1 MTTSLVQLFRTL
13 SITMPPRIPRVAIGL
28 SKAYILPRLPKRC
41 PICCTSKRFT
51 TSVRTIASQPISI
64 SHSPTQEKATAS
76 HAQDSGAL
84 TENNPPPLDKRGQL
98 RDALADLQKNA
109 GGYINLSRLQ
119 LAIRGL
125 DQTPG
130 KESIRIAVLAL
141 ADGGYSFKKA
151 KRLLRTLLADPLNEK
166 EEEWERVLLSD
177 DIGSKPMLF
186 KVGKNG
192 SKEAPI
198 NTALLQEFSVVSPR
212 LEDKNLEILVL
223 EIDPPLRD
231 AAELEDGF
239 AHAVLIPT
247 INIPTSN
254 TGRYTP
260 IRTPVHKSLVIADGL
275 VGAATLL
282 SYENDISEDIIATA
296 VDLPGHLSKETN
308 TTSVAVPSFH
318 ALDITMADESQQ
330 AFRKSVEKP
339 WDFENGWF
347 NSHITDISEWLA
359 EGSSP
364 TKGEMKKPVRFLIQS
379 LLEDA
384 ANAIQVEHS
393 RQLKV
398 ALSAKIPATK
408 IDILRR
414 TLSSWSERAHTEL
427 LDQLDIAFN
436 GRKWRK
442 LGWWKLFWRV
452 DDVSMIASDIVSQR
466 FLPDAEK
473 DIVFLSGR
481 FFEAGVFGR
490 DPSKS
495 NKHWAWKAVREV
507 ETEGPPPPTF
517 KELGEIPGDDLPINI
532 KPKPW
537 PLDIYNSRLL
547 LSLETVPALQA
558 LAQKLVIQTLST
570 SSLFSALAGLMY
582 VSNLSTTVYEAGAV
596 AALGIAWSM
605 RRMQGKWETA
615 RTFWESEVREEGR
628 KAVRAT
634 ETSLGTTFTQ
644 QDDPLDGAEELEIAQ
659 KSVKKAEAAL
669 EACK

>member
-1 MTTSLVQLFRTL
+1 
-13 SITMPPRIPRVAIGL
+13 MPPRISRVAIGP
-28 SKAYILPRLPKRC
+28 SKARNLTRLRTNC
-41 PICCTSKRFT
+41 PICCTIKSFT
-51 TSVRTIASQPISI
+51 TTTRCKTSQSNLKRNAPEQPKDRVSNSQHNTALPDNAS
-64 SHSPTQEKATAS
+64 
-76 HAQDSGAL
+76 SGAV
-84 TENNPPPLDKRGQL
+84 PRGQL
-98 RDALADLQKNA
+98 RAALADLQRNA
-109 GGYINLSRLQ
+109 AGYTNLSRLQ

-125 DQTPG
+125 DQAPG
-130 KESIRIAVLAL
+130 KESIRIAILAL
-141 ADGGYSFKKA
+141 ADGGQSFKKA

-177 DIGSKPMLF
+177 ETESKPMLF

-198 NTALLQEFSVVSPR
+198 NSALLQEFSVVSPK
-212 LEDKNLEILVL
+212 LEDNNLEILVL

-231 AAELEDGF
+231 AVELEDSF

-260 IRTPVHKSLVIADGL
+260 IRTPVHKSLVIVDGL
-275 VGAATLL
+275 AGAATLL
-282 SYENDISEDIIATA
+282 SYEHDISKDIIETA
-296 VDLPGHLSKETN
+296 VDLPRSLFKETN
-308 TTSVAVPSFH
+308 TMFVGVRSFH
-318 ALDITMADESQQ
+318 ALDIAMADEAQQ

-347 NSHITDISEWLA
+347 ESHVTEISTWLS

-364 TKGEMKKPVRFLIQS
+364 TNGVLKKPVQFLIQS
-379 LLEDA
+379 LLDDA
-384 ANAIQVEHS
+384 ANAIKAEHS
-393 RQLKV
+393 RQLNV
-398 ALSAKIPATK
+398 ALSTKIPDAK

-427 LDQLDIAFN
+427 RDQLDIAFN

-452 DDVSMIASDIVSQR
+452 DDVSMIASDIVSTR

-490 DPSKS
+490 DHSKS
-495 NKHWAWKAVREV
+495 NKHWAWKAVQEV
-507 ETEGPPPPTF
+507 EVGGPPPPTF
-517 KELGEIPGDDLPINI
+517 RELGDIPADDIPIKT

-537 PLDIYNSRLL
+537 PLDIHNSRLL

-570 SSLFSALAGLMY
+570 SSLFSTLAGLMY
-582 VSNLSTTVYEAGAV
+582 ISNLSTTVYEAGAV
-596 AALGIAWSM
+596 ASLGIVWSL

-615 RTFWESEVREEGR
+615 RSFWEGEVREEGR

-634 ETSLGTTFTQ
+634 ETSLGTTFTLQ
-644 QDDPLDGAEELEIAQ
+644 EDPLEGAEELEMAQ
-659 KSVKKAEAAL
+659 RAVQKAEAAL
-669 EACK
+669 KACE